1 LRRLGLLCAVALV
14 ALNAATACASAV
26 HAKRSSASA
35 SPAVRHPAA
44 KRAFGD
50 PKVESSR
57 DSDRAGHAEAFPFAN
72 RFSGITASIKIYVD
86 ARNHARTLVA
96 GLYGNRK
103 GHPGTLIASGSVR
116 SPKRKRW
123 NTVKL
128 KARALK
134 PGRTYWV
141 AILGERGTLVFRDRN
156 KGRCWSQSSHSGSLR
171 GLPRAWKSGHR
182 WRTCPISA
190 FVNGYPSAKAPIAPG
205 PPTPA
210 PPPPAPPAPAPSS
223 PGASAPTPTQLTCSA
238 TTRCFYISYTSGS
251 DSNAGTSTASPWK
264 LAPGMQGFGGHYTPQ
279 TGDQF
284 VFEGGDTWPSSVF
297 PLTPTAGGS
306 SSAYGYYGAGNHSWF
321 IGSSWTR
328 PTFDAQSDTKLQNFV
343 DLSTHSLNDVRI
355 DGIHFTNWAWSGD
368 PGWSG
373 SVQINIANTDH
384 DQITN
389 SLFDNWTHQGSCCDN
404 MKVILG
410 QNATNFLIQNDQVDM
425 TSNAAT
431 YDSGWMEYEGGG
443 TFDHD
448 TCFDMEQC
456 INPTG
461 DNVVSNNL
469 VYNVGVRDEYDGT
482 THTNAINV
490 MGGNDSIFNN
500 VVHDIGQ
507 GTMVV
512 NWQAGGN
519 TYVYNNVVWNPCGP
533 DFCRSALQPDCTW
546 GDCAGSHT
554 YIYNNT
560 IEAAT
565 SKQTVQC
572 IRWTARSGDG
582 LGGGDTYTA
591 ATIVNNH
598 CIGSALNL
606 LDPGVSI
613 TSNTESNNL
622 VESYATATAQGYTV
636 ANQFQSAAAT
646 SPTVG
651 AGANLTSACT
661 GALTALCTG
670 LNGTARPG
678 SGAWDEGAW
687 QRG

>member
-1 LRRLGLLCAVALV
+1 MRRLGLLCAVALV
-14 ALNAATACASAV
+14 AINAATACASAG
-26 HAKRSSASA
+26 HATSSKASA
-35 SPAVRHPAA
+35 RAA
-44 KRAFGD
+44 KRQPTRAFGNA
-50 PKVESSR
+50 KVESGR
-57 DSDRAGHAEAFPFAN
+57 DSDGAGHAEAFPFAS
-72 RFSGITASIKIYVD
+72 RFSGTTASIKVYID
-86 ARNHARTLVA
+86 ARNRAKVLVA
-96 GLYGNRK
+96 GVYGNRG
-103 GHPGTLIASGSVR
+103 GHPGTLIASGSLR

-134 PGRTYWV
+134 AGRTYWV
-141 AILGERGTLVFRDRN
+141 AILGERGTLSFRDRTH
-156 KGRCWSQSSHSGSLR
+156 GACWSLSSRSGHLR
-171 GLPRAWKSGHR
+171 KMPRAWSSGHR
-182 WRTCPISA
+182 WRTCPVSA
-190 FVNGYPSAKAPIAPG
+190 FVNGYRSAQAPPAPPRPG
-205 PPTPA
+205 PSPA
-210 PPPPAPPAPAPSS
+210 PPPPPAPST
-223 PGASAPTPTQLTCSA
+223 PGAGAPTPTNLTCSA
-238 TTRCFYISYTSGS
+238 ATRCFYISYTNGS
-251 DSNAGTSTASPWK
+251 DSNAGTSTSSPWK
-264 LAPGMQGFGGHYTPQ
+264 RAPGMQGFAAHYTPQ

-284 VFEGGDTWPSSVF
+284 ILEGGDTWPSSAF

-306 SSAYGYYGAGNHSWF
+306 SSAYAYYGAGDHSWF
-321 IGSSWTR
+321 LGSSWSR
-328 PTFDAQSDTKLQNFV
+328 PTFDAQSNTKLQNFV
-343 DLSTHSLNDVRI
+343 NLSAHGLDYVRI
-355 DGIHFTNWAWSGD
+355 DGIHFTDWAWSGD

-373 SVQINIANTDH
+373 SVQVNIANTDH
-384 DQITN
+384 AQITN

-410 QNATNFLIQNDQVDM
+410 QDATNFLIQNNQVDM
-425 TSNAAT
+425 TANTAA

-443 TFDHD
+443 TFDHN

-461 DNVVSNNL
+461 DNVVSSNL
-469 VYNVGVRDEYDGT
+469 VYNVGGRDEYDGT

-490 MGGNDSIFNN
+490 MGGNDAIYDN

-519 TYVYNNVVWNPCGP
+519 TYVFNNVIWNPCGP

-560 IEAAT
+560 IDAAT
-565 SKQTVQC
+565 SKGTVQC

-613 TSNTESNNL
+613 TNDSQSNNL
-622 VESYATATAQGYTV
+622 VESYATATAQGYTA
-636 ANQFQSAAAT
+636 ANQFAPAAPS

-651 AGANLTSACT
+651 AGANLSSQCSGQLA
-661 GALTALCTG
+661 GLCTG
-670 LNGTARPG
+670 LNGSARPG

-687 QRG
+687 QHG